1 MNVNENRIKRLT
13 KALGEKNK
21 KKAMMTLP
29 WRHMMTSSLTESI
42 RLIKK
47 QTDDFVCITTDQDD
61 KEFVTMPYSLY
72 LSLLQSHKIAE
83 SLQEEQ

>member
-29 WRHMMTSSLTESI
+29 WRHMMTSSVTESI

-47 QTDDFVCITTDQDD
+47 QTEDFVCITTDIND

>member
-29 WRHMMTSSLTESI
+29 WRHMMSSSLSESI

-47 QTDDFVCITTDQDD
+47 QTEDFVCITTDIND

>member
-13 KALGEKNK
+13 MALGEKNK

-29 WRHMMTSSLTESI
+29 WRHMMSSSVTNSL

-47 QTDDFVCITTDQDD
+47 QTEDFVCITTDQDD

-72 LSLLQSHKIAE
+72 LTLLQSHKIAE

>member
-29 WRHMMTSSLTESI
+29 WRHMLSSSLTNSL

-47 QTDDFVCITTDQDD
+47 QTEDFVCITTDQDD

-72 LSLLQSHKIAE
+72 LTLLQSHKIAE

>member
-1 MNVNENRIKRLT
+1 MNVNENKIKRLT

-21 KKAMMTLP
+21 KKAMLTLP
-29 WRHMMTSSLTESI
+29 WRHMMTSSLTQTI

-47 QTDDFVCITTDQDD
+47 QTEDFVCITTDQDD

>member
-13 KALGEKNK
+13 KALGQKNK

-29 WRHMMTSSLTESI
+29 WRHMMTSSITESI

-47 QTDDFVCITTDQDD
+47 QTEDFVCITTDVND

>member
-29 WRHMMTSSLTESI
+29 WRHMMTSSITESI

-47 QTDDFVCITTDQDD
+47 QTEDFVCITTDIND

>member
-1 MNVNENRIKRLT
+1 MNVNENRIKRLVM
-13 KALGEKNK
+13 ALGQKNK
-21 KKAMMTLP
+21 KTAMMTLP
-29 WRHMMTSSLTESI
+29 WKHMMTSSITESM

-47 QTDDFVCITTDQDD
+47 QTDDFVCITTDQND

-72 LSLLQSHKIAE
+72 LRLLQSHKIAE

>member
-29 WRHMMTSSLTESI
+29 WRHMLSSSLTNSL
-42 RLIKK
+42 RLIKN
-47 QTDDFVCITTDQDD
+47 QTEDFVCITTDQDD

-72 LSLLQSHKIAE
+72 LSLLQSYKIAE

>member
-1 MNVNENRIKRLT
+1 MNVNEDRIKRLT

-21 KKAMMTLP
+21 KKGMMTLP
-29 WRHMMTSSLTESI
+29 WRHLMTTSLTASI

-47 QTDDFVCITTDQDD
+47 QTEDFVCITTDQDD
-61 KEFVTMPYSLY
+61 KEFLTMPYSFY

>member
-1 MNVNENRIKRLT
+1 MNVNEDRIKRLT

-29 WRHMMTSSLTESI
+29 WRHLLSSSLTNSL

-47 QTDDFVCITTDQDD
+47 QTEDFVCITTDQDD

-72 LSLLQSHKIAE
+72 LNLLQSHKIAE

>member
-21 KKAMMTLP
+21 KKAMMTPP

-72 LSLLQSHKIAE
+72 LTLLQSHKIAE

>member
-72 LSLLQSHKIAE
+72 LTLLQSHKIAE

>member
-1 MNVNENRIKRLT
+1 ML
-13 KALGEKNK
+13 
-21 KKAMMTLP
+21 TLP
-29 WRHMMTSSLTESI
+29 WRHMMTSSLTQTI

-47 QTDDFVCITTDQDD
+47 QTEDFVCITTDQDD

>member
-1 MNVNENRIKRLT
+1 
-13 KALGEKNK
+13 
-21 KKAMMTLP
+21 
-29 WRHMMTSSLTESI
+29 MTSSLTQTI

-47 QTDDFVCITTDQDD
+47 QTEDFVCITTDQDD